1 MKNLKKLGLSALCGS
16 LASISTANAGGIDIV
31 GNAHM
36 TWTSLGAQNTGNPL
50 GMKTN
55 MSFVGNGE
63 LDGGQTFSVLMAH
76 NDKNAYSS
84 SNITLNTNT
93 LGTFKLSQAEGG
105 GGIGGY
111 DDNMPRA
118 FEEVW
123 DTGVGTNINLQKG
136 VGSSTNLSWT
146 SPGGFLGGTKLIV
159 AYAPQNDGTQTN
171 DKAVGGAAD
180 SGILH
185 QGMDIVLDVASDTP
199 INLFLGA
206 SRTETEQNTPA
217 HLENRNS
224 DHDEAVIGLKLSIGP
239 VEIGGQLSGERTGE
253 VATDAVEYYG
263 NSSIGVAFN
272 VNDNLSVSYAKM
284 RSMQGWNGKTE
295 TGNSAEMQG
304 DSLQV
309 AYTLGGASLK
319 FAKTE
324 VTNAKYASGDNTTEG
339 KTLALALAF

>member
-36 TWTSLGAQNTGNPL
+36 TWTSLGAANTGNPL

-63 LDGGQTFSVLMAH
+63 LDGGQTFSVLIAH

-84 SNITLNTNT
+84 SNITLNTNV
-93 LGTFKLSQAEGG
+93 LGTFQLSTAEGG

-123 DTGVGTNINLQKG
+123 DSGVGTNINLQKG
-136 VGSSTNLSWT
+136 VGSSTNVNWT
-146 SPGGFLGGTKLIV
+146 SPSILGGTKLIL
-159 AYAPQNDGTQTN
+159 AYSPQNDGTQPN
-171 DKAVGGAAD
+171 DKSVGGASDNGRLNEAYD
-180 SGILH
+180 V
-185 QGMDIVLDVASDTP
+185 VLDIASETP
-199 INLFLGA
+199 MNIFFAGSKTIVEKSNHA
-206 SRTETEQNTPA
+206 RENRTEE
-217 HLENRNS
+217 HR
-224 DHDEAVIGLKLSIGP
+224 EAIAGLKLSIGP
-239 VEIGGQLSGERTGE
+239 IEIGGQISGEATGAI
-253 VATDAVEYYG
+253 ATDAVEYYA
-263 NSSIGVAFN
+263 NNSIGAAFN
-272 VNDNLSVSYAKM
+272 INDNLSISYAEM
-284 RSMQGWNGKTE
+284 RSMKGYNSNTE
-295 TGNSAEMQG
+295 LENSVDMQGNS
-304 DSLQV
+304 LQF

-324 VTNAKYASGDNTTEG
+324 VENSQYTRSGGTKEAKAI
-339 KTLALALAF
+339 ALSLAF